1 MRLVVEN
8 LSCRIEKTQIL
19 RDINLEVASGEFVG
33 LIGPN
38 GSGKS
43 SLLRCI
49 YRVLKPDTG
58 RITLNGQDI
67 WRLSPREMAQQ
78 TAVVLQETP
87 TEFDFTVEEMVW
99 MGRNPHQGMFE
110 RETEKDR
117 DIFREALYQVGM
129 LEFCERSFVSLSGGE
144 KQRVLVARAL
154 AQQAQ
159 FLILDEPTNHLDIR
173 YQLELLELVKG
184 LGVTT
189 IAALHDL
196 NLAASYCDRI
206 YVVDHG
212 TIKAVGTPPDL
223 LQPSLIREVF
233 GVGSTVEIDQS
244 NGKLHISF
252 FLDSVS
258 VKKDK
263 I

>member
-1 MRLVVEN
+1 
-8 LSCRIEKTQIL
+8 
-19 RDINLEVASGEFVG
+19 
-33 LIGPN
+33 
-38 GSGKS
+38 
-43 SLLRCI
+43 
-49 YRVLKPDTG
+49 
-58 RITLNGQDI
+58 
-67 WRLSPREMAQQ
+67 MAQQ

-99 MGRNPHQGMFE
+99 MGRNPHQGMFQ
-110 RETEKDR
+110 RETAKDH
-117 DIFREALYQVGM
+117 DIVSEALYQVGM

-154 AQQAQ
+154 TQQAQ

-206 YVVDHG
+206 YVVHHG
-212 TIKAVGTPPDL
+212 TITAVGTPQDL
-223 LQPSLIREVF
+223 LQPTLIREVF
-233 GVGSTVEIDQS
+233 GVGSRVETDLS

-252 FLDSVS
+252 FLDR
-258 VKKDK
+258 
-263 I
+263 